1 MPVDRIARFAATFL
15 TLVVLTSARGAAD
28 LGPVRIGIIYAF
40 SSNANSPLGPR
51 FNAAVGAWVKE
62 HGDSVAGRKVQLILR
77 DEGGVNPE
85 NAKRLAQELV
95 VQEHVDMLAGL
106 ILTPNAVAAGE
117 ISTQS
122 KTPLM
127 ILNATTSGI
136 LAPNP
141 YELRDSY
148 TTAQITAP
156 LALWAWRHG
165 AKTAY
170 VLFED
175 YGPGIDAGTTFEKT
189 FTAAGGKIVGEIRI
203 PTTTLEYAPYIQH
216 VKDDKPDV
224 TYVFLNSAGGAPT
237 FLREWANAGLPRMG
251 VKLLAHGSMVEEDAL
266 PGLGDAAIGVIS
278 SMNYTPSHA
287 SNLNRTFVADYLSAF
302 GRNPQLPAATE
313 VAAYDAMNLIY
324 RAVAAQKGELTAE
337 GTVAA
342 IKGARFESPRGPVLI
357 DPQTRD
363 IVQNVYIRR
372 VERKGSSYVNTEIE
386 TVPMA
391 RDPFENALPS
401 PARD

>member
-1 MPVDRIARFAATFL
+1 
-15 TLVVLTSARGAAD
+15 
-28 LGPVRIGIIYAF
+28 
-40 SSNANSPLGPR
+40 
-51 FNAAVGAWVKE
+51 
-62 HGDSVAGRKVQLILR
+62 LILR

-156 LALWAWRHG
+156 LALWARRNG

-189 FTAAGGKIVGEIRI
+189 FTGAGGKVAGEIRI

-216 VKDDKPDV
+216 VKDSKPDV
-224 TYVFLNSAGGAPT
+224 AYVFLNSAGGAPT
-237 FLREWANAGLPRMG
+237 FLREWANAGLSRLG

-278 SMNYTPSHA
+278 SMNYTPTHDSK
-287 SNLNRTFVADYLSAF
+287 LNRTFVADYLAAF

-313 VAAYDAMNLIY
+313 VAVYDAMNLIY
-324 RAVAAQKGELTAE
+324 RAVAAQKGELTTD

-342 IKGARFESPRGPVLI
+342 IKGARLESPRGPILI

-372 VERKGSSYVNTEIE
+372 VDRKGSGYVNTEIE
-386 TVPMA
+386 TVPMV
-391 RDPFENALPS
+391 RDPFEN
-401 PARD
+401 

>member
-1 MPVDRIARFAATFL
+1 MFFERVARIAATCL
-15 TLVVLTSARGAAD
+15 TVAVLTSARGAAD
-28 LGPVRIGIIYAF
+28 SPPIRIGIIYAY

-51 FNAAVGAWVKE
+51 FDAAVGAWFKE
-62 HGDSVAGRKVQLILR
+62 HGDSVAGRKIELIRR

-95 VQEHVDMLAGL
+95 VQQHVDMIAGL
-106 ILTPNAVAAGE
+106 IFTPNAVAAGE

-136 LAPNP
+136 VAPNP
-141 YELRDSY
+141 YVMRDSY

-156 LALWAWRHG
+156 LALYARHHG

-170 VLFED
+170 VLYED

-189 FTAAGGKIVGEIRI
+189 FTANGGKVAGEIRM
-203 PTTTLEYAPYIQH
+203 PTTTLEYTPYIQH
-216 VKDDKPDV
+216 VKESKPDV
-224 TYVFLNSAGGAPT
+224 AYVFLNSAGGAPT
-237 FLREWANAGLPRMG
+237 FLREWHNAGLPQLG
-251 VKLLAHGSMVEEDAL
+251 VKLLVHGSMVEEDAL

-278 SMNYTPSHA
+278 SMNYTPSHD
-287 SNLNRTFVADYLSAF
+287 SKLNRTFVADYLAAF
-302 GRNPQLPAATE
+302 GRNANLPAATE
-313 VAAYDAMNLIY
+313 VAAYDFMDLIY
-324 RAVAAQKGELTAE
+324 RAAAGQKGDLTPDGILASM
-337 GTVAA
+337 
-342 IKGARFESPRGPVLI
+342 KGARFESPRGPITI

-372 VERKGSSYVNTEIE
+372 VDRKGTQYVNTEIE
-386 TVPMA
+386 TIPNVH
-391 RDPFENALPS
+391 DPFEN
-401 PARD
+401 